1 MMKNEA
7 KIIESF
13 RKRGILIHVDTYRT
27 LRDEI
32 SNKINYLKNNI
43 KIDVSSYEKRFN
55 MLKSKAINTAS
66 LIKKGDQE
74 FIKGITSIIKDLE
87 NLKNEINKI
96 YLNAIKIEENLK
108 KLEELYNSG
117 KISEKVYNRLK
128 REYLAKINKVSSP
141 AEEEMKTVIRKQNP

>member
-1 MMKNEA
+1 MKNEA

>member
-1 MMKNEA
+1 MKNEA

-43 KIDVSSYEKRFN
+43 KIDISSCEKRFN

-74 FIKGITSIIKDLE
+74 FIKGIILIIKDLE

>member
-1 MMKNEA
+1 MKNEA

-27 LRDEI
+27 LRNEI

>member
-1 MMKNEA
+1 MKNEA

-13 RKRGILIHVDTYRT
+13 KKRGILLHVDTYRT
-27 LRDEI
+27 LRNEI

>member
-1 MMKNEA
+1 MKNEA

-43 KIDVSSYEKRFN
+43 KIDISSYEKRFN

-74 FIKGITSIIKDLE
+74 FIKGIILIIKDLE